1 MNSLDW
7 LVVAL
12 YVIGLIA
19 LSVYLSIS
27 TPVEYRRRYRQ
38 TKKEPGTIN
47 WKPRYVLLIIYFL
60 GIMFL
65 SYLVGAMWI

>member
-38 TKKEPGTIN
+38 AKKEPGTIN
-47 WKPRYVLLIIYFL
+47 WKPRYVFLMIYFL

-65 SYLVGAMWI
+65 SYLVGAVWI